1 MSEVR
6 PSLRLRALAAL
17 TGAALALVTTYAI
30 WASTSAAD
38 STPPASSGCAIASET
53 KGAPAGTP
61 EAGAKCIENSMH
73 DIYFGANLLTI
84 PANTDVKVIFDNAGA
99 AEHTFVI
106 SDHNNKDVKNLD
118 IKLAVQPGKS
128 GEVTINA
135 PAGTYY
141 FWCDIPGHEA
151 AGMWGLLKVVD
162 NGPISA
168 QSVDNPKDAVSS

>member
-1 MSEVR
+1 MSVVR
-6 PSLRLRALAAL
+6 PSIRLRAFAVIV
-17 TGAALALVTTYAI
+17 GFALALAASYAI
-30 WASTSAAD
+30 WMSVSAAD
-38 STPPASSGCAIASET
+38 ATPPASSGCAKASET

-61 EAGAKCIENSMH
+61 EAGASCIENSMH

-99 AEHTFVI
+99 AEHTFVL

-118 IKLAVQPGKS
+118 IKLSVQPGKS

-141 FWCDIPGHEA
+141 FWCDIPGHEP
-151 AGMWGLLKVVD
+151 AGMWGILKVTD
-162 NGPISA
+162 NGPITA
-168 QSVDNPKDAVSS
+168 QSVDNPKEA